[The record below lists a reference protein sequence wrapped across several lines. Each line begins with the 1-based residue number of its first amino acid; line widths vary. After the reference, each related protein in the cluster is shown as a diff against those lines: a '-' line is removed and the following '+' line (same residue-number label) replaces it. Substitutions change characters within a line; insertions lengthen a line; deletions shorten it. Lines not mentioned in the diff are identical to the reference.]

1 MNKEIMRRHYEK
13 TLKETLIDIL
23 INSRE
28 EIEKEKEHR
37 RKEVDYWRI
46 QYSDLQER
54 INEAIEYIDRR
65 DIEWG
70 SEEHNKLLSIL
81 KGSDK
86 E

>member
-54 INEAIEYIDRR
+54 INKAIEIL
-65 DIEWG
+65 DIYGTSKYETAD
-70 SEEHNKLLSIL
+70 LLYSAL
-81 KGSDK
+81 RGGDK